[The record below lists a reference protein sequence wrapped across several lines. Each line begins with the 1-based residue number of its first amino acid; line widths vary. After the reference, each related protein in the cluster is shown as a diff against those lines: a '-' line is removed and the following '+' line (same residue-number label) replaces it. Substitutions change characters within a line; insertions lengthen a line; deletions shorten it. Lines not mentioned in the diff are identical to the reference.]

1 MDEQNE
7 KALLDSVASP
17 LRAFLIEVHE
27 IYKEVLDVG
36 FPAEVAGMVV
46 SDMISDGIAARSGV
60 SPDEQINYS
69 IDGDADYEYDDEYY
83 EDEQEFDEDN
93 DEGDTPKDERE

>member
-1 MDEQNE
+1 
-7 KALLDSVASP
+7 
-17 LRAFLIEVHE
+17 
-27 IYKEVLDVG
+27 
-36 FPAEVAGMVV
+36 MVV
-46 SDMISDGIAARSGV
+46 SDMISAGIAARSGI

-83 EDEQEFDEDN
+83 EDEDEFDTDN

>member
-1 MDEQNE
+1 VDEQNE

-27 IYKEVLDVG
+27 IYHEVLDVG
-36 FPAEVAGMVV
+36 FPTDVAGMVV
-46 SDMISDGIAARSGV
+46 SDMISAGIAARSGV
-60 SPDEQINYS
+60 SPDEKINYS
-69 IDGDADYEYDDEYY
+69 IDGDANYEYDEEYY
-83 EDEQEFDEDN
+83 EDEEEFDTDN